1 MRAKIYEVFFKNRF
15 DGKVQ
20 VTREVIPAE
29 SKKKLLEQ
37 WGGNGEAVIVNDVS
51 DEYKFDMSYLSDVL
65 AGRAVGHWGEDEID
79 IIRRALM
86 NYLPNDSIV

>member
-1 MRAKIYEVFFKNRF
+1 MRTKIYEVFFKNRF
-15 DGKVQ
+15 DGKTTVI
-20 VTREVIPAE
+20 REVIPAE
-29 SKKKLLEQ
+29 SKKKLFEQ

-51 DEYKFDMSYLSDVL
+51 DEYKFDMCYLSDVL

-79 IIRRALM
+79 IIRRALT